1 MRRKVIA
8 GNWKMNMLPNEA
20 IKFIED
26 FAPLVKDSKAEVILC
41 VPYTDLFYV
50 LLNTQETNIKVGA
63 QNMHFAES
71 GAYTGE
77 VSGKMLKSIGVEYVI
92 IGHSERREYFAETDE
107 TVNKKLKAAFE
118 NGLKPIICVG
128 EKLEQREAGIAEEI
142 VTKQTVLALDGL
154 SKEQVKNT
162 IIAYE
167 PIWAIGT
174 GKTATSEDANNMIK
188 AIRAKIAKV
197 YGKDIAEEV
206 IIQYGG
212 SVKSSNATELFS
224 TSDID
229 GGLVGGASLKPEE
242 FAKIVNYDKQ

>member
-118 NGLKPIICVG
+118 YGLKPIICVG